1 MGNFSFQ
8 PTRRPPTHLACAPT
22 THGPRPTTLGS
33 VLAML
38 LELNM
43 VQMENIHNFQLTF
56 RKIDVTNDGEV
67 SKVRKIPIKLYF
79 EIFIWNFTL

>member
-1 MGNFSFQ
+1 
-8 PTRRPPTHLACAPT
+8 
-22 THGPRPTTLGS
+22 
-33 VLAML
+33 ML

-67 SKVRKIPIKLYF
+67 SKVIYENFRKGRLKRI
-79 EIFIWNFTL
+79 N